1 MTKVLCGLG
10 LGLGLM
16 IAVVGTPAS
25 AEAHDAYDDSQSHPL
40 RLVAY
45 LLNPVGFATEW
56 LIMRPIHF
64 AVSQPQ
70 LERVFCHTPHED
82 PFSYDPYRGEEPE
95 GY

>member
-40 RLVAY
+40 RLLAY

-56 LIMRPIHF
+56 LIMRP
-64 AVSQPQ
+64 Q
-70 LERVFCHTPHED
+70 LERVFGHTPHED
-82 PFSYDPYRGEEPE
+82 PFSYDPYRSEEPE